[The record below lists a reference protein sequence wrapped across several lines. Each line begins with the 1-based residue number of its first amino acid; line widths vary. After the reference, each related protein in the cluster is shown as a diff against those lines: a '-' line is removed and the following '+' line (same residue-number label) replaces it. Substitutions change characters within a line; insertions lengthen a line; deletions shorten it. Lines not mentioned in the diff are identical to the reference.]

1 MPHSADSTAPSALAR
16 RAVQDCRDLAASP
29 GDAQIDDDHTLTDA
43 ELSALA
49 LAADPDAPID
59 GDARPYWEV
68 VGHEEAGP
76 LPSWYMPAPMQ
87 PRRIDGWRRVV
98 VRCGVA
104 SVIAS
109 FVAINACGLCNTYG
123 QLHL

>member
-1 MPHSADSTAPSALAR
+1 MPM
-16 RAVQDCRDLAASP
+16 RDH
-29 GDAQIDDDHTLTDA
+29 DERVVDDEELTDE
-43 ELSALA
+43 ELTALA
-49 LAADPDAPID
+49 LGADPHLALDDKAMPFWD
-59 GDARPYWEV
+59 Y
-68 VGHEEAGP
+68 VGREQVEP
-76 LPSWYMPAPMQ
+76 LPSWYMPTPMR
-87 PRRIDGWRRVV
+87 PRTIAGWRLVV

>member
-1 MPHSADSTAPSALAR
+1 M
-16 RAVQDCRDLAASP
+16 
-29 GDAQIDDDHTLTDA
+29 IDGEITDEELTD
-43 ELSALA
+43 LA
-49 LAADPDAPID
+49 LAADPDVPVDD
-59 GDARPYWEV
+59 GAVELWAV
-68 VGHEEAGP
+68 VGHGGTSP

-87 PRRIDGWRRVV
+87 PRRIEGWRRVV